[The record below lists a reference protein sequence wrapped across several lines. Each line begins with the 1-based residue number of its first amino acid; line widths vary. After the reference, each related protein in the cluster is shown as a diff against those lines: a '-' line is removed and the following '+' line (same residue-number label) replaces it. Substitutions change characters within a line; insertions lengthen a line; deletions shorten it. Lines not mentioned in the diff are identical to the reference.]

1 MFWLPRGWAP
11 YYAEWLLSFPRA
23 PLGSVSVN
31 MWVLASA
38 AVILLTHDAVVAA
51 VRSVAG
57 SGAVAGPEK
66 RGEKV
71 KVKVPV
77 SAGAVGE
84 KTDAQARDAGGSKK
98 EI

>member
-1 MFWLPRGWAP
+1 MFWVPRGWAP

-51 VRSVAG
+51 VRLVAG
-57 SGAVAGPEK
+57 SGAVAGK
-66 RGEKV
+66 TGEKV

-77 SAGAVGE
+77 GTAAAGE
-84 KTDAQARDAGGSKK
+84 KVDAQDVGGDKK